1 MGGSY
6 RGAPSCKPPMAGDA
20 SRERFRYR
28 DSRSCRIADVGLELK
43 GGHPLRAESSTEP
56 SGLHPESLRCA
67 RPRYHHVVANI
78 EEAARRARTRL
89 DHFDRRGH
97 ELATSIAAWSAENP
111 VHLRIEIAED
121 RLSWEG
127 HWEISDP
134 PVEHWALIL
143 SDAAHQLRAT
153 LDNTLHY
160 IAEKEGSSPKQ
171 LKDVQFP
178 IVVEEAKWGNA
189 SRRIAMLP
197 EPVRA
202 AIEAIQPFQR
212 DEAERRGDLLWV
224 LS

>member
-1 MGGSY
+1 M
-6 RGAPSCKPPMAGDA
+6 
-20 SRERFRYR
+20 
-28 DSRSCRIADVGLELK
+28 
-43 GGHPLRAESSTEP
+43 
-56 SGLHPESLRCA
+56 
-67 RPRYHHVVANI
+67 VANI

-160 IAEKEGSSPKQ
+160 IAEQEGSSPKQ

-202 AIEAIQPFQR
+202 AIEATQPFQR
-212 DEAERRGDLLWV
+212 DEAERPGDLLWV
-224 LS
+224 LSQFNNADKHRIILASTLQSKSIGCGSAAVTSCCPG